1 MTLADMGKKKKE
13 NLVKGISY
21 AVLIIWVLITL
32 VPIIFTVLTAFKT
45 DPEISMASF
54 KWLPESFGNI
64 ESFRQAFAM
73 GDWFQYFKNSL
84 FITAVTVVGS
94 LIFNSMAGY
103 AFARLKFKGREFLFM
118 SVLLGMMVSPSPLS
132 YLSMS

>member
-54 KWLPESFGNI
+54 KWLPESFGNF
-64 ESFRQAFAM
+64 ENFRQAFAM
-73 GDWFQYFKNSL
+73 GDWF
-84 FITAVTVVGS
+84 
-94 LIFNSMAGY
+94 
-103 AFARLKFKGREFLFM
+103 
-118 SVLLGMMVSPSPLS
+118 
-132 YLSMS
+132 